1 MSQHS
6 LIKLAMRYF
15 TRRGYTVDREFGKE
29 EDDAPARKFDFVVRK
44 GSEIYPVWVKDWNR
58 TVGVNV
64 VISVDKASRD
74 IGLFNPILV
83 ANKFSEHARAYANR
97 KGIRLVA
104 KSDILREVRAL

>member
-15 TRRGYTVDREFGKE
+15 VRRGYTVDKEFGKE
-29 EDDAPARKFDFVVRK
+29 ENDAPARKFDFVVRR
-44 GSEIYPVWVKDWNR
+44 GSEVYPVWIKDWNR

-64 VISVDKASRD
+64 VIGVDKASRE

-83 ANKFSEHARAYANR
+83 ANKFSEHARAYASR
-97 KGIRLVA
+97 KGIKLIT
-104 KSDILREVRAL
+104 KSDIIRGMRAL